1 MRRTVRALSA
11 AVLAGAAFGAAGGT
25 AAAADPA
32 AEVAPGKARP
42 GATVT
47 VSVTCEGGGGQAPA
61 TLDAS
66 SPAFAEHTVR
76 LTKVGQGTA
85 GPAYRGTAQVAAG
98 DTEKAYTE
106 GNATDATAGTER
118 TGASNVDG
126 TCPAAGGGRARPW
139 SAHFTIDRGDGSDV
153 PPELGGTD
161 FLRDDGVVSP
171 GVGGTVPRGD
181 DGSGVRA
188 DDGSVP
194 RGDSGVVPPVAGGT
208 APPLGDDG
216 TAPRGG
222 DGSGVRGG
230 DVTGS
235 RGDDAVVPPVA
246 GGTAPPLGDD
256 GTAPRGGD
264 GSGVR
269 GGDVTGSRGDDGTG
283 GRGGDV
289 TGDRGD
295 DATGPRGDDGTGSR
309 GDGERPCAGGQV
321 SCGGDGRTCGESKGA
336 SCEGGQECGGA
347 RAGDASC
354 VPPGVQHGVEAG
366 EGGAFTDSVPALVA
380 GAVLIAAACAGAA
393 YRLWGGRFRTD
404 G

>member
-11 AVLAGAAFGAAGGT
+11 AVLAGAALGAAGGT

-76 LTKVGQGTA
+76 LTKVGQGAA
-85 GPAYRGTAQVAAG
+85 GLAYRGTAQVAAG
-98 DTEKAYTE
+98 DTEKAHTE

-126 TCPAAGGGRARPW
+126 TCPTAGGGRARPW

-194 RGDSGVVPPVAGGT
+194 RGDDGVVPPVAGGT
-208 APPLGDDG
+208 APLGNDG

-222 DGSGVRGG
+222 DG
-230 DVTGS
+230 TG
-235 RGDDAVVPPVA
+235 A
-246 GGTAPPLGDD
+246 
-256 GTAPRGGD
+256 
-264 GSGVR
+264 R

-289 TGDRGD
+289 TGSRGD
-295 DATGPRGDDGTGSR
+295 DATGPRGEDGTGSR
-309 GDGERPCAGGQV
+309 GDGERPCAAGQL
-321 SCGGDGRTCGESKGA
+321 SCGGDGRTCGEAKGA

>member
-76 LTKVGQGTA
+76 LTKVGQGAA
-85 GPAYRGTAQVAAG
+85 GPAYRGTARVAAG
-98 DTEKAYTE
+98 DTEKASTE

-126 TCPAAGGGRARPW
+126 TCPTAGGGRARPW
-139 SAHFTIDRGDGSDV
+139 SAHFTIDRGDGSDA

-161 FLRDDGVVSP
+161 FLRDDGVASPGAVSP

-194 RGDSGVVPPVAGGT
+194 RGDNGVVPPVGGGT
-208 APPLGDDG
+208 VPLGNDG

-222 DGSGVRGG
+222 DG
-230 DVTGS
+230 TGS
-235 RGDDAVVPPVA
+235 RGDDGVVPPVG
-246 GGTAPPLGDD
+246 GGTVPLGND

-264 GSGVR
+264 GTGAR

-289 TGDRGD
+289 TGSRGD
-295 DATGPRGDDGTGSR
+295 DATGPQGEDGTGSR
-309 GDGERPCAGGQV
+309 GDGERPCGGGQL
-321 SCGGDGRTCGESKGA
+321 SCGGDGRTCGEAKGA

-354 VPPGVQHGVEAG
+354 VPPGAQHGVEAG

>member
-32 AEVAPGKARP
+32 AEVAPGTARP
-42 GATVT
+42 GATAT

-85 GPAYRGTAQVAAG
+85 GPAYRGTARVAAG
-98 DTEKAYTE
+98 DTEKVYTE
-106 GNATDATAGTER
+106 GNATDATASTER

-126 TCPAAGGGRARPW
+126 TCPTAGGGRARPW
-139 SAHFTIDRGDGSDV
+139 SAHFTIDRGDGSDA

-171 GVGGTVPRGD
+171 GAGGTVPRGK

-194 RGDSGVVPPVAGGT
+194 RGDDGVVPPVGGGT
-208 APPLGDDG
+208 APLGGDGTAPRGGDVTGARGGDVTGSRGDDGVVPPVGGGTAPLGDDG

-222 DGSGVRGG
+222 D
-230 DVTGS
+230 VTGS
-235 RGDDAVVPPVA
+235 RGDDA
-246 GGTAPPLGDD
+246 
-256 GTAPRGGD
+256 
-264 GSGVR
+264 
-269 GGDVTGSRGDDGTG
+269 TGSRGE
-283 GRGGDV
+283 
-289 TGDRGD
+289 
-295 DATGPRGDDGTGSR
+295 DGTGSR
-309 GDGERPCAGGQV
+309 GDGERPCGGGQL
-321 SCGGDGRTCGESKGA
+321 SCGGDGRTCGEGKGA
-336 SCEGGQECGGA
+336 SCEDGQECGGA

-354 VPPGVQHGVEAG
+354 VPPGAQHGVEAG